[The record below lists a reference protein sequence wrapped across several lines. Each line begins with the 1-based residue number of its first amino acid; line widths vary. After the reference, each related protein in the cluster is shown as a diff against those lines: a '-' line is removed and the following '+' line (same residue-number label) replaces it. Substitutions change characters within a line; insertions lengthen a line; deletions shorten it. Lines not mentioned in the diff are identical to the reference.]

1 MMSSEQSALYRRLED
16 FALDDPNHEFGFT
29 RHLMKSHGWTV
40 DYAQRAIKE
49 YKKFAFL
56 TVAVDHQVVPSD
68 AVDQVWHAHILL
80 TNSYWEEF
88 CLLVLQKKLHHHP
101 ARGGKEERAEF
112 HKLYHQTIKSYGQ
125 FFGKPSVEIW
135 SPPSVRFG
143 SELKQQRVNLSEYWL
158 FPKRFPMS
166 LQQSFLSMRLLRS
179 ATIAIIAGL
188 ITVGCT
194 SSQIGGSFLLLILI
208 GFIGVVMLFRY
219 LLRLPK
225 DHSPAPAL
233 DTYEIAYLAGGK
245 LRAAELA
252 IVSLVYQGYLATNVR
267 HKTFSIVKPLPDSAS
282 LIEKQV
288 LKTVG
293 RSPKFRE
300 LRYLVAQD
308 TMFLSHVLRQ
318 HKLLV
323 QGVSATLTNNTM
335 TSGGILVL
343 VIGQIVRMVM
353 AIGETSYL
361 NIIVV
366 VVGVFCFLFGICL
379 YVPSQRTY
387 WGDRVLAE
395 CTKEHDVHNLY
406 QSFSISGYKVLS
418 GGALDDLKQ
427 VFKATEVEDSS
438 SGGCGC

>member
-1 MMSSEQSALYRRLED
+1 
-16 FALDDPNHEFGFT
+16 
-29 RHLMKSHGWTV
+29 
-40 DYAQRAIKE
+40 
-49 YKKFAFL
+49 
-56 TVAVDHQVVPSD
+56 
-68 AVDQVWHAHILL
+68 
-80 TNSYWEEF
+80 
-88 CLLVLQKKLHHHP
+88 
-101 ARGGKEERAEF
+101 
-112 HKLYHQTIKSYGQ
+112 
-125 FFGKPSVEIW
+125 
-135 SPPSVRFG
+135 
-143 SELKQQRVNLSEYWL
+143 
-158 FPKRFPMS
+158 MS
-166 LQQSFLSMRLLRS
+166 LKQSFLSMRLLRS
-179 ATIAIIAGL
+179 ATIATIAGL

-194 SSQIGGSFLLLILI
+194 SGQIGGSFLLLKLI
-208 GFIGVVMLFRY
+208 GFIGVVMLLRY
-219 LLRLPK
+219 LLRFPK

-288 LKTVG
+288 LETVG
-293 RSPKFRE
+293 RSPKFRD
-300 LRYLVAQD
+300 LRYLVAQE

-323 QGVSATLTNNTM
+323 QGAATLTNVNTM
-335 TSGGILVL
+335 ALGVILVL
-343 VIGQIVRMVM
+343 VIGEIVRVVMV
-353 AIGETSYL
+353 IGATPYL

-366 VVGVFCFLFGICL
+366 VGMFCLLFNICL
-379 YVPSQRTY
+379 SVPSKRTY

-427 VFKATEVEDSS
+427 VFKAIEVEDSS
-438 SGGCGC
+438 SCGCGC